1 MAETWNKVPVVDVKV
16 GDTIRVRGGDPMV
29 VSEIE
34 TNFFGR
40 MYAFI
45 ENSNTRWF
53 KQPVPPDGEV
63 EVLQKG

>member
-16 GDTIRVRGGDPMV
+16 GDTIRVRGGDPMLV
-29 VSEIE
+29 GEIQ
-34 TNFFGR
+34 TDFFGR

-45 ENSNTRWF
+45 ESSSTRWF

-63 EVLQKG
+63 ELLEAD